1 MDYLRPWKACLKKK
15 KKVTE
20 EGGSHDRAAHE
31 VVKGRVLCPVGTMRI
46 ILNLESET
54 TNLGAPVENAMAQRR
69 KRCEIE
75 VALKRGGATNVFI
88 RLMSD
93 WSFLIAELECCRQRV
108 KLSQNYL

>member
-1 MDYLRPWKACLKKK
+1 M
-15 KKVTE
+15 TE
-20 EGGSHDRAAHE
+20 EGGLHDRAAHE

-46 ILNLESET
+46 ILNLESEI
-54 TNLGAPVENAMAQRR
+54 TNLGAPVENAMAQKR

-75 VALKRGGATNVFI
+75 VALKKGGGATNVFV

-93 WSFLIAELECCRQRV
+93 WRFLIAELECCRQRV

>member
-1 MDYLRPWKACLKKK
+1 MDYLRPWKACLKK

-75 VALKRGGATNVFI
+75 VALKRGGGYKCVYKA
-88 RLMSD
+88 D
-93 WSFLIAELECCRQRV
+93 E
-108 KLSQNYL
+108 